1 MVVLNLCL
9 TRQLQQDLAE
19 KVSATAASRPW
30 WDASWLIG
38 WADNPL
44 LSLFGMSEYVCSVFF
59 VSLIIIAFLFIYF
72 STKNITTIISQQNN
86 NGYCWSSCTH
96 IHRKYQ
102 AHWLLWA
109 HMYMYDSLHEQKG
122 TGWWVWGRQVGTDCC
137 VSCYT
142 SSHPQYGLMAYYCF
156 TRWFSPSCHGNVTTN
171 TRTHAHTHTHTHTHA
186 CMHTYRWFAFKETT
200 SLSANRVRVMITL
213 VVRFLG
219 YDKGA
224 FKPTNQKV
232 IHINSFLTL
241 GRS

>member
-122 TGWWVWGRQVGTDCC
+122 TGWWVWGRQVGTDSC

-142 SSHPQYGLMAYYCF
+142 SSHLNSMA
-156 TRWFSPSCHGNVTTN
+156 WWLTTASQGGFLLVAMAMLAH
-171 TRTHAHTHTHTHTHA
+171 THARMHTHTHTHTHTHA
-186 CMHTYRWFAFKETT
+186 CT
-200 SLSANRVRVMITL
+200 
-213 VVRFLG
+213 
-219 YDKGA
+219 
-224 FKPTNQKV
+224 
-232 IHINSFLTL
+232 HIDGSRSKKQPAYLLT
-241 GRS
+241 GSE